1 MKRFPAVLL
10 AALLPFSCARPAL
23 QHADWAPDVRSAL
36 NDFIAAERSGD
47 DRYVVFD
54 FDNTCSIFDVS
65 EQLMVY
71 QLETMG
77 FGLDPEGFS
86 RMAMA
91 GMEGRPEALL
101 SQIRGLI
108 ASYADLYAR
117 FGPFSYAGVPPE
129 TAERML
135 SDPAWKDFAVRMMG
149 MYEGLQAYMS
159 SAESYTWTLG
169 WFSGMT
175 GEEVYDLSRRSHAR
189 YGSVETASRSWTG
202 ADTTFSWIDGIQVTD
217 NIRELWKALDDNG
230 FDVWVCSAS
239 EVAPVMAAI
248 DVFGLHDTCTG
259 VIGMTMARDSLGRY
273 LPYYDYTDGCAFF
286 AAPDGGWVRDTV
298 PTRTRPY
305 AEGKVE
311 AIRNCLVPRYHGK
324 GPLAGFMDATGDFN
338 FCTEFSSMR
347 LAVCFNRAT
356 RKVTEGA
363 GLIAEVAV
371 YEKEALGYTYRKA
384 RRHGDILYVLQGR
397 DENGL
402 RTLRPSPATV
412 RFGTDAE
419 RLFCNDENVA
429 EYEYF
434 RQNKLTVKE
443 ILEKFSLRTAA
454 GDPANPLGF
463 AYGFLDTYAGY
474 RSRE

>member
-149 MYEGLQAYMS
+149 MYDGLQAYMS

-217 NIRELWKALDDNG
+217 NIRELWKALDSR
-230 FDVWVCSAS
+230 F
-239 EVAPVMAAI
+239 
-248 DVFGLHDTCTG
+248 TKT
-259 VIGMTMARDSLGRY
+259 ARL
-273 LPYYDYTDGCAFF
+273 
-286 AAPDGGWVRDTV
+286 
-298 PTRTRPY
+298 
-305 AEGKVE
+305 
-311 AIRNCLVPRYHGK
+311 
-324 GPLAGFMDATGDFN
+324 M
-338 FCTEFSSMR
+338 
-347 LAVCFNRAT
+347 
-356 RKVTEGA
+356 
-363 GLIAEVAV
+363 
-371 YEKEALGYTYRKA
+371 
-384 RRHGDILYVLQGR
+384 
-397 DENGL
+397 
-402 RTLRPSPATV
+402 
-412 RFGTDAE
+412 
-419 RLFCNDENVA
+419 
-429 EYEYF
+429 
-434 RQNKLTVKE
+434 LTK
-443 ILEKFSLRTAA
+443 K
-454 GDPANPLGF
+454 
-463 AYGFLDTYAGY
+463 
-474 RSRE
+474 